1 MNRAFLL
8 LITVC
13 RTNVHRDANSFLE
26 HCFTYKKFFGKKKL
40 VCMRITFAADVLRA
54 SRRVRGEGTS
64 DEAKL

>member
-1 MNRAFLL
+1 MRTAFLNIVL
-8 LITVC
+8 PTK
-13 RTNVHRDANSFLE
+13 NFSE
-26 HCFTYKKFFGKKKL
+26 KKKL